1 MNFPL
6 FTYTFRLHLGGHEPP
21 NERSEDDRLAAAGR
35 KDDKNAFELLP
46 GVEDRIDGLFLITA
60 KFHND

>member
-21 NERSEDDRLAAAGR
+21 NDRGEHHCLAAAGR

-60 KFHND
+60 KFHNN